1 MKKRLLAMLGISALL
16 ISSLAGC
23 GSSKKADT
31 ASSVAGTSTAAT
43 EGNSS
48 VAAETGDDGQK
59 TIAFVPK
66 QLGNPY
72 FAAVQDA
79 VQAAAEKNG
88 FLFETSAPDSSVDVD
103 KQISI
108 CDAYVSKGVDVLI
121 LIANDSTALKNVTD
135 KAMEKGI
142 AVFTVDSSVDGDNY
156 VSYIGTDN
164 YAGGQLA
171 AEWMGE
177 NVKGQVAVI
186 DGAGGNKAT
195 TDRYN
200 GFMDKIVD
208 YPDIEI
214 VTSDYGN
221 GDMATAMTIAENFI
235 AAYPDLAGI
244 FACDDIM
251 AQGAGEALNGAGKKD
266 QVTICGFD
274 GSPDGAQAIIDGL
287 LDATIAQTP
296 SNMGTT
302 AVEEAI
308 KYLNGEAVEKIINT
322 PIEVVNADNAEDY
335 LSWH

>member
-1 MKKRLLAMLGISALL
+1 MKKKLLAMLGVTVLL
-16 ISSLAGC
+16 VSSLAGC
-23 GSSKKADT
+23 SSGST
-31 ASSVAGTSTAAT
+31 TSETAAP
-43 EGNSS
+43 
-48 VAAETGDDGQK
+48 AAEETTAEESTESADCQK

-79 VQAAAEKNG
+79 VEAAAEENG
-88 FLFETSAPDSSVDVD
+88 FLFETSAPDSSVDID

-121 LIANDSTALKNVTD
+121 LIANDSTALKDVTD

-142 AVFTVDSSVDGDNY
+142 AVFTVDSGVDGDNY

-164 YAGGQLA
+164 YAGGQMA
-171 AEWMGE
+171 AQWMGE

-195 TDRYN
+195 TDRFN
-200 GFMDKIVD
+200 GFMDKIKD
-208 YPDIEI
+208 YPDIEV

-221 GDMATAMTIAENFI
+221 GDMATSMTVAENFI
-235 AAYPDLAGI
+235 TAYPDLAGI
-244 FACDDIM
+244 FTCDDIM
-251 AQGAGEALNGAGKKD
+251 AQGAGQAIQAAGKKD

-287 LDATIAQTP
+287 IDATIAQTP
-296 SNMGTT
+296 ANMGKT
-302 AVEEAI
+302 AVEEAV
-308 KYLNGEAVEKIINT
+308 KYLNGEDVEKTINT
-322 PIEVVNADNAEDY
+322 PIEVVYADNAEDY
-335 LSWH
+335 LNWH